1 MLYNNQSRGCKE
13 QRALFGVLRIA
24 IWQTQIWVKLKEFSE
39 KRKSLAL
46 IKAKIMRL
54 YADTRK
60 AIFVLKGWLS

>member
-1 MLYNNQSRGCKE
+1 M
-13 QRALFGVLRIA
+13 FGVLRIA